1 MLLPGLLML
10 LPSGAKVD
18 AKEGFSSIHTRTVPS
33 EPYTLF
39 IRRKGEGRKLREGR
53 GGEGRKTR
61 REGEGRKLR

>member
-53 GGEGRKTR
+53 GGEGR
-61 REGEGRKLR
+61 EGIQEGKGKEGS